1 MSRFLRQAVL
11 FSGVGGIR
19 NLARTDPA
27 KLSTGFGS
35 QTYIH
40 PVGGSGPITFVS
52 TVKVRECHL
61 IDAKVHNNK
70 IQKVIEGAG
79 IDGEWERL
87 VCAVGQIIDQQEYK
101 SQVQAGYLQFSTTF
115 ATGASGMCVLIIM
128 LSDLITSCRFPV
140 PVKGWTPCQ
149 WS

>member
-1 MSRFLRQAVL
+1 MSNRPTDICLTVGVTVSRFLRQAVL
-11 FSGVGGIR
+11 FSGVGGVR

-52 TVKVRECHL
+52 TVKVRECYL
-61 IDAKVHNNK
+61 IDPKVHNNK
-70 IQKVIEGAG
+70 IQKMIEGAG

-87 VCAVGQIIDQQEYK
+87 VCAIGQIIDQQEYK

-115 ATGASGMCVLIIM
+115 ATGTSGMSV
-128 LSDLITSCRFPV
+128 R
-140 PVKGWTPCQ
+140 
-149 WS
+149 

>member
-11 FSGVGGIR
+11 FSGVGGVR

-40 PVGGSGPITFVS
+40 SVGGSGPITFVS
-52 TVKVRECHL
+52 TVKVRECYL
-61 IDAKVHNNK
+61 IDPKVHNNK
-70 IQKVIEGAG
+70 IQKLIEGAG

-87 VCAVGQIIDQQEYK
+87 VCAVGQIIKLQEYK

-115 ATGASGMCVLIIM
+115 ATGTSGMSVC
-128 LSDLITSCRFPV
+128 
-140 PVKGWTPCQ
+140 
-149 WS
+149 